1 MNFSKKNHE
10 LQNNNKKGVSNH
22 LRATTTVLALA
33 FVSLTTM
40 SCKDNKKENRD
51 SDMHSEMSNDEDNHH
66 DGDAK
71 MDHDK
76 MDTTNDMASN
86 DGQMT
91 NAKQVMADYMTL
103 KSALVATDQ
112 AAAAKAGNKMVG
124 SLKGFDMSG
133 YTEVQQTELKDIITD
148 ATEHAEHIGK
158 SEMPH
163 QREHFKT
170 LSKDMMDMV
179 AITGTDATLYQQ
191 FCPMY
196 DKGSAWLSMEK
207 DIKNPYYG
215 SKMMTCGKVEKEIKS
230 TM

>member
-1 MNFSKKNHE
+1 MKN
-10 LQNNNKKGVSNH
+10 LKVI
-22 LRATTTVLALA
+22 TTVLALA
-33 FVSLTTM
+33 FVSLTAM
-40 SCKDNKKENRD
+40 SCKDNKKENMD
-51 SDMHSEMSNDEDNHH
+51 DDMHSDMPAGEAGMSHDGDNHH

-71 MDHDK
+71 MDHDN
-76 MDTTNDMASN
+76 MDMASN
-86 DGQMT
+86 DVQKT

-103 KSALVATDQ
+103 KNALVATDQ
-112 AAAAKAGNKMVG
+112 AEAAKAGNKMVG
-124 SLKGFDMSG
+124 SLKSFDMSG
-133 YTEVQQTELKDIITD
+133 YTAEQQTELKDIIDD

-158 SEMPH
+158 SEMDH

-170 LSKDMMDMV
+170 LSKDVMDMV

>member
-1 MNFSKKNHE
+1 MKKVK
-10 LQNNNKKGVSNH
+10 L
-22 LRATTTVLALA
+22 TTTVLALA
-33 FVSLTTM
+33 FISLTAM
-40 SCKDNKKENRD
+40 SCKDNKKENMD
-51 SDMHSEMSNDEDNHH
+51 EDMHSEMSHDEEMKHDN
-66 DGDAK
+66 
-71 MDHDK
+71 MDSS
-76 MDTTNDMASN
+76 NDMASN

-91 NAKQVMADYMTL
+91 NSKQIMADYMAL

-124 SLKGFDMSG
+124 SLKSFDMG
-133 YTEVQQTELKDIITD
+133 AYTAEQQTELKDIIAD
-148 ATEHAEHIGK
+148 ATELAEHIGE
-158 SEMPH
+158 SEMAH

-196 DKGSAWLSMEK
+196 DGGGAWLSMEK
-207 DIKNPYYG
+207 DIKNPYFG